1 MGDRSVPRQG
11 TEGPVRASLHTI
23 GTGPPNRR
31 RSTAPA
37 EVTRGHRRRVGL
49 ARFVVLDILS
59 GCIELIHRLHQ
70 HPEEVPRARSFRRAR
85 AGHPRAAARVPDARV
100 RAAQAAQPRA
110 RLVPGAL
117 VRLAVPLPQ
126 VAGRPRAGSRAPS
139 RSSTPHTVA
148 SKRARI
154 VYQLTADG
162 KEHLQ
167 QVLAS
172 SGPATWEDENFDVR
186 FAFFGQTDAETRL
199 RILEGRRT
207 RLTERL
213 ETVRQ
218 SFARTRER
226 MDEYTLELQRHG
238 LEQVERE
245 VRWLDGLIDN
255 ERGLRRTRPAGTGRP
270 AVADTPAGD
279 DDVAPARTTE
289 KERG

>member
-1 MGDRSVPRQG
+1 MRGRSDVLEPAILGLLHESPMHGYELRKRLNLVLGSFRALSYGSLYPCLRSLVERNWIQG
-11 TEGPVRASLHTI
+11 TESV
-23 GTGPPNRR
+23 
-31 RSTAPA
+31 
-37 EVTRGHRRRVGL
+37 E
-49 ARFVVLDILS
+49 
-59 GCIELIHRLHQ
+59 
-70 HPEEVPRARSFRRAR
+70 
-85 AGHPRAAARVPDARV
+85 
-100 RAAQAAQPRA
+100 
-110 RLVPGAL
+110 
-117 VRLAVPLPQ
+117 
-126 VAGRPRAGSRAPS
+126 
-139 RSSTPHTVA
+139 TPHTVA

-167 QVLAS
+167 EVLAS
-172 SGPATWEDENFDVR
+172 SGPAAWEDENFDVR

-213 ETVRQ
+213 ETIRQ

-238 LEQVERE
+238 LDQVERE

-270 AVADTPAGD
+270 AVADTPDGD
-279 DDVAPARTTE
+279 DLVALTRTTE

>member
-1 MGDRSVPRQG
+1 MRGRSDVLEPAILGLLHEAPMHGYELRKRLNLVLGSFRALSYGSLYPCLKSLVDRGWIQG
-11 TEGPVRASLHTI
+11 TESVV
-23 GTGPPNRR
+23 
-31 RSTAPA
+31 APHA
-37 EVTRGHRRRVGL
+37 
-49 ARFVVLDILS
+49 
-59 GCIELIHRLHQ
+59 
-70 HPEEVPRARSFRRAR
+70 
-85 AGHPRAAARVPDARV
+85 
-100 RAAQAAQPRA
+100 
-110 RLVPGAL
+110 
-117 VRLAVPLPQ
+117 
-126 VAGRPRAGSRAPS
+126 
-139 RSSTPHTVA
+139 VA

-167 QVLAS
+167 EILAS
-172 SGPATWEDENFDVR
+172 SGPATWEDENFEVR
-186 FAFFGQTDAETRL
+186 FGFFAQTDAETRL

-255 ERGLRRTRPAGTGRP
+255 ERGVRRTRPAGTGRP
-270 AVADTPAGD
+270 AVADTTAGD
-279 DDVAPARTTE
+279 DDVAPTRTTE